1 MSREAPLEYEAAC
14 GDPEQRIAS
23 GLSEEDVREVVSALC
38 AVAEPVWIAFLWR
51 PLLRDPADEMVL
63 EAAIN
68 GNADTLVT
76 FNRRD
81 FGDAPRGF
89 GTSINQFVTT
99 AVAEKVAAM
108 KTAEFFAARA
118 GEADIEAA
126 RRILRRAGGRPPE
139 PEDRPE

>member
-1 MSREAPLEYEAAC
+1 M
-14 GDPEQRIAS
+14 
-23 GLSEEDVREVVSALC
+23 
-38 AVAEPVWIAFLWR
+38 
-51 PLLRDPADEMVL
+51 
-63 EAAIN
+63 
-68 GNADTLVT
+68 
-76 FNRRD
+76 
-81 FGDAPRGF
+81 
-89 GTSINQFVTT
+89 TT